1 MSGDVRSILN
11 GAVKMKTV
19 RWMPPVAF
27 LLALLAGCRLFTD
40 TATLVVE
47 NRSEYAIDL
56 VQIAPPGT
64 PWGDDPLSDPIPP
77 GDSRAFRSLT
87 PGTYDILVSDTD
99 EGWDAWLGEVLKPWE
114 RHAITYLR

>member
-1 MSGDVRSILN
+1 MHDVRRVL
-11 GAVKMKTV
+11 
-19 RWMPPVAF
+19 F
-27 LLALLAGCRLFTD
+27 LPLLIALLAGCRLFTD
-40 TATLVVE
+40 TATLLVE

-99 EGWDAWLGEVLKPWE
+99 EGWDVWLGEVLEPWE
-114 RHAITYLR
+114 RHAITYPR